1 MMFGAYTVQVE
12 ERYFSTMALFT
23 REATCD
29 IQVKVAY
36 TCTNENHFQISV
48 HINESQLHSALNSYS
63 YIKHSIHPIAK
74 VETAFKKPFSSL
86 PQWSNILYK
95 L

>member
-12 ERYFSTMALFT
+12 ERYFSTTLLFT

-36 TCTNENHFQISV
+36 ADENHFQISV
-48 HINESQLHSALNSYS
+48 HINKCQLHPASNGYS
-63 YIKHSIHPIAK
+63 YIKHSK
-74 VETAFKKPFSSL
+74 VNHTSDS
-86 PQWSNILYK
+86 
-95 L
+95 

>member
-12 ERYFSTMALFT
+12 ERYFSTTALFT

-36 TCTNENHFQISV
+36 TNENHFQISV
-48 HINESQLHSALNSYS
+48 HINKSQLHPASNSYS
-63 YIKHSIHPIAK
+63 YIKHSK
-74 VETAFKKPFSSL
+74 VNHTSDS
-86 PQWSNILYK
+86 
-95 L
+95 